1 MTHDQLQAAC
11 WAWAWQQSVK
21 QWPWMLRRFFSIP
34 NSATGFMGRN
44 KTMQLRACGLLS
56 GVWDM
61 PVYDQRGA
69 THWLEFKIG
78 SDRVKVC
85 DANDDQWK
93 FYLAMQPL
101 GNQFF
106 YEVRDF
112 ETFCIIFT
120 AIAQNNQEALQKHQ
134 ITVDK

>member
-11 WAWAWQQSVK
+11 WAWAWNAAVT
-21 QWPWMLRRFFSIP
+21 QWPHMLYRFFSIP
-34 NSATGFMGRN
+34 NSATGFLGRN
-44 KTMQLRACGLLS
+44 KTMQLRACGLLA

-61 PVYDQRGA
+61 PVYDAVGA
-69 THWLEFKIG
+69 THWLEFKVG
-78 SDRVKVC
+78 KDTVAVGDPT
-85 DANDDQWK
+85 DAQWR

-112 ETFCIIFT
+112 ESFCTIFT
-120 AIAQNNQEALQKHQ
+120 AIAEKNTNILQSFQ
-134 ITVDK
+134 IKL